1 MSDSYDVV
9 VIGGGPAGYPCAIRA
24 AQLGLSVACIDNWLN
39 RDGSHAF
46 GGTCLNAGCIPSKAL
61 LESSE
66 LYYRTQH
73 ELAVHGITISKASLD
88 LAAMQK
94 RKNDISGQLTGGIR
108 TLFKANGVE
117 GLAGTGKLAGEGKV
131 RYEPLEGEAREISAR
146 HIVIAT
152 GSKPVELKKIAPFDG
167 DRVVDS
173 WGALDFE
180 AVPKRLGVIGA
191 GVIGVEL
198 GSVWSRLG
206 SEVTI
211 LEALP
216 EFLPMVDQAVSKDSL
231 RQFGKQGMDIKLG
244 AKVTGAKVMKTK
256 VSVSYE
262 LQGEEESLDVD
273 KLIVAVG
280 RGPNTDDL
288 GAEEAGVKRDERGFV
303 VVDAHYRTSAEGI
316 YAVGDVI
323 GGQMLAH
330 KGIEEGVVLAE
341 QLAGHKG
348 VAVNYNA
355 VPCVIYTSPEIAW
368 VGMSEKQATDAG
380 FEVKTGQAPFAANG
394 RAKALEMTAGMVR
407 VISDASTDR
416 ILGVHMSGPYVSEL
430 LAEAVLALEYGA
442 TTEDVALTMHSHPTL
457 SETLHEA
464 VLSVD
469 GLAIHAVNKKRGK

>member
-24 AQLGLSVACIDNWLN
+24 AQLGLSVACIDGWLN

-66 LYYRTQH
+66 LYHRTQH
-73 ELAVHGITISKASLD
+73 EFATHGITVGKAGFDLD
-88 LAAMQK
+88 QMQK
-94 RKNDISGQLTGGIR
+94 RKNNISGQLTGGIR

-117 GLAGTGKLAGEGKV
+117 GLEGTGSLAGNGKV
-131 RYEPLEGEAREISAR
+131 HFQPLEGKARELSAK

-152 GSKPVELKKIAPFDG
+152 GSSPVELKKIAPFDG
-167 DRVVDS
+167 DRVCDS
-173 WGALDFE
+173 WDALDFDK
-180 AVPKRLGVIGA
+180 VPKKLGVIGA

-216 EFLPMVDQAVSKDSL
+216 EFLSAVDAQVSKDSL
-231 RQFGKQGMDIKLG
+231 RQFGKQGMDIKLN
-244 AKVTGAKVMKTK
+244 AKVTGVKVMKTK
-256 VSVSYE
+256 VSVTYE
-262 LQGEEESLDVD
+262 QKDESHTLDVD

-280 RGPNTDDL
+280 RGPNTDGL
-288 GAEEAGVKRDERGFV
+288 GADDAGLKLDERGFV
-303 VVDAHYRTSAEGI
+303 VVDDQYRTNLDNV

-341 QLAGHKG
+341 RLAGHKG
-348 VAVNYNA
+348 AAVNYNA

-368 VGMSEKQATDAG
+368 VGLSEKQAKEAG
-380 FEVKTGQAPFAANG
+380 YDVKVGQAPFAANG
-394 RAKALEMTAGMVR
+394 RAKALEMTSGLVR
-407 VISDASTDR
+407 VVSDVETDR

-442 TTEDVALTMHSHPTL
+442 TTEDIALTMHSHPTL
-457 SETLHEA
+457 SETFHEA

>member
-24 AQLGLSVACIDNWLN
+24 AQLGLSVACIDGWLN
-39 RDGSHAF
+39 RDGNHAF

-66 LYYRTQH
+66 LYHRTQH
-73 ELAVHGITISKASLD
+73 EFATHGINVGKASFD
-88 LAAMQK
+88 LGQMQK

-117 GLAGTGKLAGEGKV
+117 GLEGTGSLAGNGKV
-131 RYEPLEGEAREISAR
+131 RFQPLKGEARELSAK
-146 HIVIAT
+146 HIVVAT
-152 GSKPVELKKIAPFDG
+152 GSSPVELKKVAPFDG
-167 DRVVDS
+167 DRVCDS
-173 WGALDFE
+173 WDALDFDK
-180 AVPKRLGVIGA
+180 VPKKLGIIGA

-211 LEALP
+211 LEAMP
-216 EFLPMVDQAVSKDSL
+216 EFLPAVDAQVSKDAL
-231 RQFGKQGMDIKLG
+231 RQFGKQGLDIKLN
-244 AKVTGAKVMKTK
+244 AKVTGAKVLKTK
-256 VSVSYE
+256 VTVTYE
-262 LQGEEESLDVD
+262 QKDESHNLDVD

-280 RGPNTDDL
+280 RGPNTDGL
-288 GAEEAGVKRDERGFV
+288 GAEDAGLKLDERGFV
-303 VVDAHYRTSAEGI
+303 VVDEHYRTNLDNV

-348 VAVNYNA
+348 AAVNYNA

-368 VGMSEKQATDAG
+368 VG
-380 FEVKTGQAPFAANG
+380 
-394 RAKALEMTAGMVR
+394 
-407 VISDASTDR
+407 
-416 ILGVHMSGPYVSEL
+416 
-430 LAEAVLALEYGA
+430 
-442 TTEDVALTMHSHPTL
+442 L
-457 SETLHEA
+457 SE
-464 VLSVD
+464 
-469 GLAIHAVNKKRGK
+469 